1 MQILKIALEVCLI
14 GRARQPVDA
23 GGCILLEIVEC
34 FRQQFGADVVEQRG
48 EPLRLPFPCC
58 LPYALQRL

>member
-14 GRARQPVDA
+14 GLARHAVGA
-23 GGCILLEIVEC
+23 GCGVLLELAE
-34 FRQQFGADVVEQRG
+34 RFGQHFGSDVVKERG
-48 EPLRLPFPCC
+48 EPLRPSLPCC